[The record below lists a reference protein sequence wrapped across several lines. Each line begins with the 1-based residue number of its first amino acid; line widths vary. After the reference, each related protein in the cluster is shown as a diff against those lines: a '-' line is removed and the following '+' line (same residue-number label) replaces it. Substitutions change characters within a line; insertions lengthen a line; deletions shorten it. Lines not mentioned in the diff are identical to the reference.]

1 MLCLLA
7 TVLSRAQ
14 AEQLPIRTYTTADGL
29 VRDQINRIVQD
40 SHGFLWFC
48 TAEGLSRYDGYKF
61 TNYTTDQGLPHRVV
75 NDLLETRRGIYWVA
89 TGDGL
94 CRFNPTGNQLRT
106 ADSGLRVSAS
116 TNPQSE
122 IRNARSKEPRFVV
135 HHPSEDEKAQS
146 VNVLFEDR
154 EGAIWCGTNG
164 GLYRVE
170 QSGDQSTFHFVDIGM
185 PSQTWGD
192 TAVIAIT
199 QDRQGALWVGT
210 GSGLYRRRADGRTER
225 YTTEHGLPANEVR
238 TLLEDREGQLWVGA
252 NHGLCRVVSEPDL
265 NRPAVARVYTMK
277 DGLPSNWIS
286 SSFQSSDGR
295 LWIGTAGGLSE
306 FIPTVNKGGQVF
318 RSYTAT
324 HGLTSLLIMA
334 LAEDR
339 DGNLWMGT
347 DTSGA
352 MKMALSGFT
361 TYSEVDG
368 LGGARVFSIFENQA
382 GELCVISTTRSGATA
397 ASGKFINRFDG
408 TRFNAVK
415 PNLPKPL
422 TDFGWGWNQITFQ
435 DREGEWWVPT
445 GQGLYRFPKVGR
457 VEQLAHTH
465 PKAVYTT
472 RDGLI
477 GDEIFR
483 LFEDSR
489 GDIWIVNFMPGQGG
503 LTRWERT
510 TETFHSYSDEDGL
523 PSSKRYSPAAFC
535 EDASGSLWLGITES
549 GGLARYR
556 AGRFTVFTAADGVP
570 MGSLRALY
578 LDQGRRLWIAS
589 SLGGL
594 SRIDDPLVD
603 HPQFVSYTTAQGL
616 SSNDVSCITEDQ
628 WGRIYAG
635 TGRGLDRLDPA
646 TGYIKHYTSAD
657 GLSRGNVEEAF
668 RDRQGAL
675 WFGTFQGISRL
686 IPEPDRPTSP
696 PPVLISGL
704 RIAGETY
711 SISELGE
718 AEVSKVEL
726 GPNQNQIEIDFF
738 GIGFGLG
745 EALRYQY
752 MLEGANRDW
761 SAASDQRAI
770 NYANLSSGTYR
781 FLVRAVSADGSVSTT
796 PASFAFAILPPIWQR
811 WWFVTLAALLIGL
824 TVYAIYRYRVVR
836 LLELERV
843 RTRIATDLHDDIGA
857 GLSRIA
863 VLTEVA
869 DHRAREGDLRV
880 TEPLATIAAASR
892 ELVDSMS
899 DIVWAINP
907 NRDQLRDLTQRMRR
921 FAGDIFAARDIE
933 LIFHAPGAEQDLRIG
948 ADVRRQVFLIFK
960 ESVNNIARHS
970 GCTKAEIEL
979 AIEGG
984 WLALKL
990 SDNGKGFD
998 PVRVCEGNGLTN
1010 MRVRAEQ
1017 LGGQLHINSRCGTG
1031 TTVTLKTPLAATI
1044 KPTRNGRAR

>member
-1 MLCLLA
+1 MLCPERTQASSALRFFMLCLLA

-116 TNPQSE
+116 TIPQSE
-122 IRNARSKEPRFVV
+122 IRNQQSKEPRFVV
-135 HHPSEDEKAQS
+135 YHPGQDEKARS
-146 VNVLFEDR
+146 VNVLLEDR
-154 EGAIWCGTNG
+154 VGAIWCGTNG
-164 GLYRVE
+164 GLYRLE
-170 QSGDQSTFHFVDIGM
+170 QEGGEWTLHFIDIGT
-185 PSQTWGD
+185 PTQNWGD
-192 TAVIAIT
+192 TIVTAMAE
-199 QDRQGALWVGT
+199 DRRGSLWVGT
-210 GSGLYRRRADGRTER
+210 VSGLYRHHADGRTER
-225 YTTEHGLPANEVR
+225 YTTEHGLPTNEVR
-238 TLLEDREGQLWVGA
+238 TLLEDGQGQLWVGA

-265 NRPAVARVYTMK
+265 IRPAVARVYTMK

-324 HGLTSLLIMA
+324 HGRI
-334 LAEDR
+334 
-339 DGNLWMGT
+339 
-347 DTSGA
+347 
-352 MKMALSGFT
+352 
-361 TYSEVDG
+361 
-368 LGGARVFSIFENQA
+368 FSIFENHA

-415 PNLPKPL
+415 PNLRKPL

-445 GQGLYRFPKVGR
+445 GQGLYRFPKVSHI
-457 VEQLAHTH
+457 EQLAHTH

-472 RDGLI
+472 KDGLI

-578 LDQGRRLWIAS
+578 LDHGGRLWIAS
-589 SLGGL
+589 GLGGL

-711 SISELGE
+711 PVSELGE
-718 AEVSKVEL
+718 TEVPKVEL
-726 GPNQNQIEIDFF
+726 GPNQNQIEIDFL
-738 GIGFGLG
+738 GLGFGLG

-752 MLEGANRDW
+752 MLEGANRNW
-761 SAASDQRAI
+761 SAATDLRAI

-796 PASFAFAILPPIWQR
+796 PASFAFTILPPIWQR

-824 TVYAIYRYRVVR
+824 TVFAIYRYRVAR

-843 RTRIATDLHDDIGA
+843 RTRIAIDLHDDIGA

-970 GCTKAEIEL
+970 GCTKTEIEL

-998 PVRVCEGNGLTN
+998 PVHVCEGNGLTN

-1017 LGGQLHINSRCGTG
+1017 LGGQLHINSRGGTG